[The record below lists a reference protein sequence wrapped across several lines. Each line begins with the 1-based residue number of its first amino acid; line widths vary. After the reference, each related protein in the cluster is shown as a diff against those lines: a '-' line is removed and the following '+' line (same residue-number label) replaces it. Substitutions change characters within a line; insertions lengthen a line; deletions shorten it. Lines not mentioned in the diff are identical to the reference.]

1 MQAKSSIGIEIPRLG
16 SFPGSPRLLPPRPC
30 KVLQKDPVGLKE
42 EINDSGDTV
51 LKQLQQL
58 DKLVREASWRWA
70 RCLQHV
76 FKLARLGCLLQ
87 WQLPD
92 AVVARPLRAHE
103 RRVRHQRSGEWLILN
118 KIDKKLVPECP
129 NDWAPWFIVLHL
141 DQCSVGRTVVHYS
154 QYELKLLLEGL
165 WDPYHML
172 WNSLKRGM
180 TKAKG
185 KYWRSML
192 LLQTRCN
199 VSYGPWNHH
208 EHKHTRRVAIER
220 LIEGSTYMSAW
231 FQDSLPKI
239 AFDLGL
245 TALPRK
251 PEDQCSL
258 YEQYVGKIKACLH
271 MGPLTSC
278 NRWFSIVK
286 GIEFHDGEWTV
297 ERVSVQKY
305 IEASLKR
312 RLTEAETHLI
322 WPTADPKKNAAA
334 EVKQLRD
341 QNENKDVPGLGG
353 SVGRSVL
360 GASKAM
366 LLGSGVSKALPCR
379 YQG

>member
-1 MQAKSSIGIEIPRLG
+1 M
-16 SFPGSPRLLPPRPC
+16 
-30 KVLQKDPVGLKE
+30 
-42 EINDSGDTV
+42 
-51 LKQLQQL
+51 
-58 DKLVREASWRWA
+58 REASWRWA

-92 AVVARPLRAHE
+92 AVVARPLRANE
-103 RRVRHQRSGEWLILN
+103 RRVRHPRSGEWLILN

-172 WNSLKRGM
+172 WNSLKRGIA
-180 TKAKG
+180 KAKG

-199 VSYGPWNHH
+199 VSYGPWHHH
-208 EHKHTRRVAIER
+208 EHKWTRRVAIEQ

-231 FQDSLPKI
+231 FQDNLPKI

-251 PEDQCSL
+251 PEDQCRL
-258 YEQYVGKIKACLH
+258 YERLVGKI
-271 MGPLTSC
+271 
-278 NRWFSIVK
+278 
-286 GIEFHDGEWTV
+286 
-297 ERVSVQKY
+297 
-305 IEASLKR
+305 
-312 RLTEAETHLI
+312 
-322 WPTADPKKNAAA
+322 
-334 EVKQLRD
+334 
-341 QNENKDVPGLGG
+341 
-353 SVGRSVL
+353 
-360 GASKAM
+360 
-366 LLGSGVSKALPCR
+366 
-379 YQG
+379 